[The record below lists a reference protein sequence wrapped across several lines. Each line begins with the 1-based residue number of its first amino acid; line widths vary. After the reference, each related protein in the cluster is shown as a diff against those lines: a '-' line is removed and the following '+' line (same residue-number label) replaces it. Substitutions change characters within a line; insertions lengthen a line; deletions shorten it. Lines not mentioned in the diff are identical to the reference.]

1 MRLFFRMAV
10 LAIAVV
16 GFASSL
22 AFAAP
27 SCTWST
33 QSDGSQYGVCVGDD
47 GRTFCVSCPADDGPC
62 SRVICS

>member
-1 MRLFFRMAV
+1 MRLFRMAV

-27 SCTWST
+27 SCTWSQQT
-33 QSDGSQYGVCVGDD
+33 DGSQYGVCVGDD
-47 GRTFCVSCPADDGPC
+47 GRTFCVSCPAGGGPC
-62 SRVICS
+62 SRVTCN